1 MVRGGELR
9 GAQRHPEVL
18 EQLMRSENFDA
29 TIALA
34 EDEIT
39 FLDDVHRLVIGG
51 VDVAVGEREY
61 DAVLRTILATPGQS
75 FTPKDVESRY
85 NLAKVIGKVHLNFL
99 SRYCTLWV
107 DFKKITIP
115 NKALQALTKLPP
127 TCPWLKICLMC
138 DNYMTVEPKTHVG
151 CKGIADN
158 WGPSSI
164 DEIVGGMQPEELE
177 EVEKTASAFI
187 DVYIADKIKTA
198 SPELLYKTQCR
209 LVQRVGLILRGK
221 QRSDWR
227 VELAR
232 YEASLRKK
240 FPDANL
246 PPPVLKDVSPPPSKK
261 EHSAASSQKPSTVD
275 ESPALNFDD
284 HGNVKTD
291 MTCKA
296 RSEGLAVGSA
306 CCIVKNF
313 KGIKK
318 HRIGTVT
325 SIGKTDLTVTFL
337 RRCRCQCG

>member
-9 GAQRHPEVL
+9 GGQRHLEVL

-61 DAVLRTILATPGQS
+61 DAVLRTILATPGLS
-75 FTPKDVESRY
+75 FTPKDVEVRY

-177 EVEKTASAFI
+177 EVEKTASAFL
-187 DVYIADKIKTA
+187 DVYIADKIKIA
-198 SPELLYKTQCR
+198 SP
-209 LVQRVGLILRGK
+209 G
-221 QRSDWR
+221 
-227 VELAR
+227 
-232 YEASLRKK
+232 
-240 FPDANL
+240 
-246 PPPVLKDVSPPPSKK
+246 
-261 EHSAASSQKPSTVD
+261 
-275 ESPALNFDD
+275 
-284 HGNVKTD
+284 
-291 MTCKA
+291 
-296 RSEGLAVGSA
+296 
-306 CCIVKNF
+306 
-313 KGIKK
+313 
-318 HRIGTVT
+318 
-325 SIGKTDLTVTFL
+325 FL
-337 RRCRCQCG
+337 